1 MTALPFR
8 RSKMRS
14 LRIRKRLNMTAL
26 AALAG
31 TSKSYIS
38 ELESGK
44 RTPGLDVLHRL
55 ADALGVDVAVLCPA
69 ATDDEETADVP
80 AAS

>member
-8 RSKMRS
+8 RRKMRS
-14 LRIRKRLNMTAL
+14 LRIRAGMNITAL
-26 AALAG
+26 ALAAN

-38 ELESGK
+38 EIESGK
-44 RTPGLDVLHRL
+44 RTPGLDVLHRI
-55 ADALGVDVAVLCPA
+55 ARALRVDVGVLCPA
-69 ATDDEETADVP
+69 AIDEESADVP

>member
-8 RSKMRS
+8 RRKMRS
-14 LRIRKRLNMTAL
+14 LRIRARLTMTEL
-26 AALAG
+26 ATRAK
-31 TSKSYIS
+31 TSKSYVS
-38 ELESGK
+38 EIESGK
-44 RTPGLDVLHRL
+44 RTPGLDALHRI

-69 ATDDEETADVP
+69 AQGDTEPTDVP